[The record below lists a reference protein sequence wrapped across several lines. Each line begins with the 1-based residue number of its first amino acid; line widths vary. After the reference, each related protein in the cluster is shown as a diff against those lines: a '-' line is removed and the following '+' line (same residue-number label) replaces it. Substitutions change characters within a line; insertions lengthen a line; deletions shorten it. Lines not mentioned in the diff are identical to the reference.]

1 MRIHPFG
8 PFALPTSFA
17 FSTMYEHMLISSF
30 VLAQAARIMAP

>member
-1 MRIHPFG
+1 
-8 PFALPTSFA
+8 LA